1 MTPITVKLNTEFETV
16 KNFSTFLGLTQEEV
30 EASETKINE
39 ACERVADKIVEKD
52 NKFSTVD
59 VLEELQHFSQEELIM
74 LANITLTESIQGRV
88 QQKALKELMGALG
101 EDKQ

>member
-16 KNFSTFLGLTQEEV
+16 KNFSTFLGLTPEEV
-30 EASETKINE
+30 KASETKINE
-39 ACERVADKIVEKD
+39 ACDKVVDKIIAKG

-74 LANITLTESIQGRV
+74 LANITLTESIQGKA
-88 QQKALKELMGALG
+88 QQKSLKELIGTL
-101 EDKQ
+101 EEE